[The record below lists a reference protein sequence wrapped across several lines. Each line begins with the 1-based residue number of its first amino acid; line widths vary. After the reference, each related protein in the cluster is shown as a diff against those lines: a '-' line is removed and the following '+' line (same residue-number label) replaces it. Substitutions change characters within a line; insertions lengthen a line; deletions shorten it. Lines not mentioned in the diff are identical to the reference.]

1 MDSEE
6 DAPLHGHTQTI
17 QEDGDKR
24 HNEGR
29 TGDGIQR
36 QWSILP
42 RPQTTNC
49 VSLHV
54 EHLPFGRRTLE
65 FIHPLEDS
73 RIRRDIPPY
82 CLSFLSSWPQKYLQM
97 YLSKYVVTEEG
108 KLGWHRD

>member
-17 QEDGDKR
+17 REDGDKR

-49 VSLHV
+49 VSL
-54 EHLPFGRRTLE
+54 
-65 FIHPLEDS
+65 
-73 RIRRDIPPY
+73 
-82 CLSFLSSWPQKYLQM
+82 LSSIYHSGGGLLNSFTPWKTREFGETFLPIVSLFFIVVATKIFANVL
-97 YLSKYVVTEEG
+97 KYVVTEEG
-108 KLGWHRD
+108 KQAWHRD